1 MTQEDKIMELSS
13 MLAFIHMRLGEFYN
27 KGLYNNHPT
36 RKELFFIIKEAKQT
50 LDKVR
55 NSQ

>member
-1 MTQEDKIMELSS
+1 MTQEDKIIELSC

-27 KGLYNNHPT
+27 KGLYNNNPT
-36 RKELFFIIKEAKQT
+36 RKELFFMIKEAKLT

-55 NSQ
+55 KD

>member
-1 MTQEDKIMELSS
+1 MTQEDKIIELSS

-27 KGLYNNHPT
+27 KGLYNNNPT
-36 RKELFFIIKEAKQT
+36 RKELFFIIKEAKLT

-55 NSQ
+55 KD